1 MVTITLWQNTI
12 FNSLVI
18 FFMLEI
24 FLCCC
29 NNVIAYVSC
38 LLQTCFQITMFE
50 KISWLNY
57 HLWIFQ
63 EKKNNRPK
71 NFVRTKI
78 FPTDGSGF
86 LKNYVPKYI
95 LFSPELYKTKVKVNS
110 LQNAFTKV
118 TLLALRKFLVSKMGT
133 LPTYA

>member
-1 MVTITLWQNTI
+1 
-12 FNSLVI
+12 
-18 FFMLEI
+18 MLEI

-29 NNVIAYVSC
+29 NDVITYVSC
-38 LLQTCFQITMFE
+38 LLQ
-50 KISWLNY
+50 
-57 HLWIFQ
+57 IFLQ
-63 EKKNNRPK
+63 ATIFTKNNLVKLPPSLDFSPKKNNRPK
-71 NFVRTKI
+71 NFVGTKI
-78 FPTDGSGF
+78 LLTDDSGF

-95 LFSPELYKTKVKVNS
+95 LFSPELHKTKVKVNS

>member
-1 MVTITLWQNTI
+1 
-12 FNSLVI
+12 
-18 FFMLEI
+18 MLEI

-38 LLQTCFQITMFE
+38 LLQTCFQVKMFP
-50 KISWLNY
+50 KNNLVKLPSLD
-57 HLWIFQ
+57 FSR
-63 EKKNNRPK
+63 KKNNRPK

-78 FPTDGSGF
+78 LLTYDSGF

-95 LFSPELYKTKVKVNS
+95 LFSPELHKTKVKVNS